1 LKFWPEFCIISFL
14 SYKNINITKLCGF
27 FSNKAAQMKKLLIGS
42 ALSLMAFAGSA
53 QATIIQYSTLASF
66 NTATGGSSTLE
77 TFDSATAGLLTVGVE
92 RLFNGFGFSYTN
104 SAGGNQRAGIYTAAQ
119 INQNSGTAINN
130 TNSVGWGE
138 WVNGVYTDGRDGPNV
153 VFRFFS
159 PITSFAFDFSDSD
172 PTDSYSVQ
180 FGNETPFALRVASN
194 ATTFTNFF
202 GFVSSNPFTTVTFRQ
217 TATGGATETFSIDN
231 IRTNGFRTPEEAAA
245 VSAPSTLAILGLGLI
260 ALVGRR
266 KKTV

>member
-1 LKFWPEFCIISFL
+1 
-14 SYKNINITKLCGF
+14 
-27 FSNKAAQMKKLLIGS
+27 MKKLLIGS
-42 ALSLMAFAGSA
+42 ALSLMAFAGTA
-53 QATIIQYSTLASF
+53 QATIIQYDSLASF
-66 NTATGGSSTLE
+66 NTATGGTSTLE
-77 TFDSATAGLLTVGVE
+77 TFDTATAGLLTVGVE

-138 WVNGVYTDGRDGPNV
+138 YLNGAYLSGGDGPNV

-159 PITSFAFDFSDSD
+159 PITSFAFEFSDSD
-172 PTDSYSVQ
+172 ISDSYNVQ
-180 FGNETPFALRVASN
+180 FGNETPFQLKAVNN
-194 ATTFTNFF
+194 ATIFTRFF
-202 GFVSSNPFTTVTFRQ
+202 GFVSTNPFSTVTFKQ